1 MPSPLQR
8 LVRPSAGAAE
18 MVRGSGLLDLHHYP
32 TAGITDMNDPFNLQ
46 RFVDAQSP
54 IFDRV
59 SSELREGAKRSH
71 WMWFIFPQIKGSG
84 QSQLARKFAISSREE
99 AKAYI
104 EHPIL
109 GLRLIE
115 CAELVNLI
123 EDRTIEQIFGHPD
136 DLKFRSCMTLFANVS
151 DNQIFVDALRKYFNG
166 ESDPSTLQRLE
177 TR

>member
-1 MPSPLQR
+1 MP
-8 LVRPSAGAAE
+8 
-18 MVRGSGLLDLHHYP
+18 MVRGSDLLGLHHYP

-54 IFDRV
+54 IFDQV
-59 SSELREGAKRSH
+59 SSELRDGVKRSH
-71 WMWFIFPQIKGSG
+71 WMWFIFPQIKDLG
-84 QSQLARKFAISSREE
+84 QSQLTRKFAISSREE
-99 AKAYI
+99 AKAYL

-115 CAELVNLI
+115 CTELVNLI
-123 EDRTIEQIFGHPD
+123 EDRTIEQIFGYPD

-151 DNQIFVDALRKYFNG
+151 DNQIFVDALSKYFNG

>member
-1 MPSPLQR
+1 MP
-8 LVRPSAGAAE
+8 
-18 MVRGSGLLDLHHYP
+18 MVRGSDLLGLHHYP

-59 SSELREGAKRSH
+59 SSELRDGAKRSH
-71 WMWFIFPQIKGSG
+71 WMWFIFPQIKGLG

-136 DLKFRSCMTLFANVS
+136 DLKFRSCMTLFTNVS
-151 DNQIFVDALRKYFNG
+151 DNPIFVDALSKYFNG

-177 TR
+177 MAPRP